1 MFFEQNKII
10 YHLQTVIKHALLN
23 LTYQCIVVILSIALE
38 FLVIPRVGC
47 IRITIF
53 YTIADRYTQCIDVA
67 QWHYLVWQTDK
78 MRSEFHLF
86 LPSYIIIYIYYT
98 DRSVEIGNGFPSL
111 SRQSDHT
118 DDRLYIYIYI
128 YARVCLYTP
137 GIEQYNRYTVKFT
150 NHRT

>member
-53 YTIADRYTQCIDVA
+53 YTFADRYTQCIDVA

-86 LPSYIIIYIYYT
+86 LPSYIIIYIILIGLLKSET
-98 DRSVEIGNGFPSL
+98 VSPRSRVNRTTLTIV
-111 SRQSDHT
+111 
-118 DDRLYIYIYI
+118 YIYIYI